1 MIAIMGENAMIEVAH
16 VLRFSF
22 LNDFAEGALVA
33 VGQKILRSKLS
44 SYVKITIG
52 RRGWNNNKTVRV
64 IAK

>member
-1 MIAIMGENAMIEVAH
+1 MIAIMGKNAMIEVAH

-22 LNDFAEGALVA
+22 LNDFADGALVA

-52 RRGWNNNKTVRV
+52 RRG
-64 IAK
+64 